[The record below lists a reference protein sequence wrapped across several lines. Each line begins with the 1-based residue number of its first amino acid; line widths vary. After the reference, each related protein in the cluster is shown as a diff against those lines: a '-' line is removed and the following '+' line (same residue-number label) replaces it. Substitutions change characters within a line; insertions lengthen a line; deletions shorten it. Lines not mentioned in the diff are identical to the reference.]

1 MLPGRAPKAR
11 AFLPARAARLP
22 PLPALSEVSTEAQR
36 SGPHH
41 HRSPGCSPDPAAD
54 PAPLRART
62 RTCQTPGAGP
72 SGEGALPSACGGARV
87 PIHCRSDRTKSLQSG
102 KSGAAPG
109 SGEAQSPAGG
119 RRPRR
124 PRRSGPEEAAP
135 SARVVSPPPRAR
147 PERGPRAGTPTRAR
161 APRRARGR
169 AEPLPAPNTKRLR
182 GSPPHLQHGAP
193 RAFENHRTPLR
204 RARHSPGLPVLPGA
218 AAAAAIS
225 SRSPSPRPRCQV
237 TPFTWAWSSLCRAAP
252 PPRPLPPAPAETAQR
267 PARPQ
272 PAHGPRQRRT
282 AAWRIPPAPAP
293 PPPRPHA
300 PLVPHRHEREPVI
313 GQSVAVKG

>member
-1 MLPGRAPKAR
+1 MQ
-11 AFLPARAARLP
+11 
-22 PLPALSEVSTEAQR
+22 S
-36 SGPHH
+36 PHPH
-41 HRSPGCSPDPAAD
+41 HRSPGCSRAPAAD
-54 PAPLRART
+54 PAPFRART

-87 PIHCRSDRTKSLQSG
+87 PIQCRSDRTKSLQSG
-102 KSGAAPG
+102 ESGAAPG

-119 RRPRR
+119 RPPRR

-135 SARVVSPPPRAR
+135 SARVVSPPAGRAGARAQGRDAHAGPGTEAGAR
-147 PERGPRAGTPTRAR
+147 PGGA
-161 APRRARGR
+161 APRPEHKAAPREPASPAARG
-169 AEPLPAPNTKRLR
+169 AA
-182 GSPPHLQHGAP
+182 
-193 RAFENHRTPLR
+193 AFENHRTPLR